1 MIFYPSF
8 SSIGLVNSY
17 LMGPNEGGDAVIIDP
32 GNFDSSLLKV
42 IEENKLY
49 LRYILLTHSHESH
62 IRAIKTIRRIYDA
75 QIYSYRQSILE
86 FQAVRLRDY
95 MKITCGIFEFEVLE
109 TPGHTGDSLIFR
121 YKNLLF
127 TGDTLFAGSIGPS
140 PDEFA
145 RRLLISSIRDKIL
158 SLEENFFIFP
168 GHGPPTNLDI
178 EKKFNT
184 DLTENM

>member
-17 LMGPNEGGDAVIIDP
+17 LLGPNAGGDAVIIDP
-32 GNFDSSLLKV
+32 GNFDTSLLKV

-62 IRAIKTIRRIYDA
+62 VRAIKTIKKIYDA
-75 QIYSYRQSILE
+75 TIYSYRQSILDY
-86 FQAVRLRDY
+86 QAVRLRDY
-95 MKITCGIFEFEVLE
+95 MRITCGEFEFEVFE

-121 YKNLLF
+121 YNNLLF
-127 TGDTLFAGSIGPS
+127 TGDTLFTGSIGPS

-158 SLEENFFIFP
+158 TIEENLYIFP
-168 GHGPPTNLDI
+168 GHGPPTNLEI
-178 EKKFNT
+178 EKKFNL
-184 DLTENM
+184 DLKESI

>member
-8 SSIGLVNSY
+8 SSVGLVNSY
-17 LMGPNEGGDAVIIDP
+17 LLGPNEGGDAVIIDP
-32 GNFDSSLLKV
+32 GNFDTSLLKV
-42 IEENKLY
+42 VEDNKLY
-49 LRYILLTHSHESH
+49 IRYILLTHSHDSH
-62 IRAIKTIRRIYDA
+62 IRAIRTIKKIYDTA
-75 QIYSYRQSILE
+75 IYSYRQSILD
-86 FQAVRLRDY
+86 FQANKLRDY
-95 MKITCGIFEFEVLE
+95 MKIKCGIFEFEVFE

-121 YKNLLF
+121 LNNLLF

-158 SLEENFFIFP
+158 SIDENLYVFP

-178 EKKFNT
+178 EKQFNT
-184 DLTENM
+184 DLKEKL